1 MEQYNKSTIYLVGDA
16 KTATHNPITLQY
28 NAYFIVLVIDLEQ
41 EVIVD
46 AGASAI
52 NAVTD
57 RFVRSLFMEYD
68 MKRGLEPMID
78 EIHRRYHGSS
88 QKALI
93 VAWKDAYKKY
103 LLIKNNELPI
113 KES

>member
-1 MEQYNKSTIYLVGDA
+1 MERYNKNTIYLVGDA

-46 AGASAI
+46 AGASATI
-52 NAVTD
+52 AVTNH
-57 RFVRSLFMEYD
+57 FVRSLFTDYD
-68 MKRGLEPMID
+68 MRQGLEPMID

-93 VAWKDAYKKY
+93 VAWKDAFKKY
-103 LLIKNNELPI
+103 VQIRNNELPV

>member
-1 MEQYNKSTIYLVGDA
+1 MELYSKNTIYLVGDA

-28 NAYFIVLVIDLEQ
+28 NAYFIVLVIDLEK
-41 EVIVD
+41 ETIVD

-52 NAVTD
+52 ITVTNN
-57 RFVRSLFMEYD
+57 FVRSIFTGYD
-68 MKRGLEPMID
+68 MKKGLEPMIE
-78 EIHRRYHGSS
+78 EIYRRYHGSS

-103 LLIKNNELPI
+103 LQVKNNETPI
-113 KES
+113 KE